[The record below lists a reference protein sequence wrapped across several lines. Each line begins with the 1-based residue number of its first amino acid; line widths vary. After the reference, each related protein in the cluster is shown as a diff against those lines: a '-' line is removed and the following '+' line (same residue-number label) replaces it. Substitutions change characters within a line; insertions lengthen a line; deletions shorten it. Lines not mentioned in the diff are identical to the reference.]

1 MTIAYKTTKHHA
13 AAMSLAYDKPI
24 AVTSFGS
31 SSTRFTHRT
40 HRTHRT
46 QFQP

>member
-1 MTIAYKTTKHHA
+1 
-13 AAMSLAYDKPI
+13 MSLAYDEPI

-40 HRTHRT
+40 HRT